1 MQVKTVAV
9 GCDHGGF
16 AYKDAVIRLLKKEGI
31 EVHDFGTNSEE
42 SVDYPDFIHPTA
54 NDVQTGKADLGIVLC
69 GSGNGAA
76 ITANKHKGIRC
87 ALCWTSELAGLAR
100 EHNNANM
107 MSIPARF
114 ISKRMA
120 LKMVRTFIST
130 EFEGGRHERRVGKIP
145 CV

>member
-1 MQVKTVAV
+1 MQVKTVAI

-54 NDVQTGKADLGIVLC
+54 NDVQAGKADLGIVLC

-100 EHNNANM
+100 EHNNANI